1 MAYVQVDLEHWVIR
15 NGNLEAQFSSND
27 YINPESWTRDSRMP
41 TAFVVLNAGYVLG
54 IVFPEYY
61 GYSEQDALDEMA
73 DRGKLDAY
81 QVSESELA
89 DYQTGVSDEGY
100 PEYEGLIHLGNASEP
115 FDLESLDIWR
125 VRMSE
130 FEQDSA
136 LMTADRVLEYLKDQ
150 ESRATDTYRAVTP
163 DNVKWSE
170 LYRIADNY
178 RDAVTLVY
186 QLGCKPY

>member
-1 MAYVQVDLEHWVIR
+1 MAIVDLERGMIR
-15 NGNLEAQFSSND
+15 NGNLEAQFTSAD
-27 YINPESWTRDSRMP
+27 YINPESYTRDARMP
-41 TAFVVLNAGYVLG
+41 SAYVVLNAGYVLG

-61 GYSEQDALDEMA
+61 SYSEEDALDELA

-89 DYQTGVSDEGY
+89 DYQVGTSDEGY
-100 PEYEGLIHLGNASEP
+100 PEYEGLVHLGNASEP

-130 FEQDSA
+130 LEEDPA

-150 ESRATDTYRAVTP
+150 ESRATDIYRAVTP
-163 DNVKWSE
+163 NNAHWSE

-186 QLGCKPY
+186 HLGCKPW